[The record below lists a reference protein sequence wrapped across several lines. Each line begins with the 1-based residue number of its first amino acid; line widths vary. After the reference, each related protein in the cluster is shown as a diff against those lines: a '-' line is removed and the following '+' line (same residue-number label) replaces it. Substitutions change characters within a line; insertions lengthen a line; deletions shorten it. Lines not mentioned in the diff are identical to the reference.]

1 VATSLFKSNRINQYV
16 HVMVGTGIM
25 GGLSTF
31 SSFVFGA
38 VEMMKDPSGVFV
50 SLCYL
55 VLSLVIGFVAV
66 ELGLVAGAKVTPLPA
81 SDNP

>member
-1 VATSLFKSNRINQYV
+1 
-16 HVMVGTGIM
+16 
-25 GGLSTF
+25 
-31 SSFVFGA
+31 
-38 VEMMKDPSGVFV
+38 MMQDPSGVFV

-81 SDNP
+81 DASH